1 MEGIDRQ
8 QALQPGYRE
17 EKGEASQ
24 PRDRHSPTSNWQQP
38 FYDTRTQFK
47 RRYLHHNRQANENS

>member
-17 EKGEASQ
+17 EKGEASP
-24 PRDRHSPTSNWQQP
+24 PRDRHSPTSSW
-38 FYDTRTQFK
+38 
-47 RRYLHHNRQANENS
+47 